1 MGNASPSLAVTT
13 DEDRLLKLR
22 LINDVLNV
30 VVPPNLGDGSASRP
44 CTSWCE
50 EEVVGGFVCIFDEN
64 RQRHRPES
72 IARNG
77 GVQRIGEERG
87 VGPDGRRRAARPS
100 GWR

>member
-30 VVPPNLGDGSASRP
+30 VVPPGFADGSSSRP

-50 EEVVGGFVCIFDEN
+50 EDVVGGFVCIYDES
-64 RQRHRPES
+64 RQRHRTEN
-72 IARNG
+72 IARSG
-77 GVQRIGEERG
+77 GAQRAGDDRQL
-87 VGPDGRRRAARPS
+87 GPDGRRRAVRPS
-100 GWR
+100 GW